1 MNAVQ
6 TNNTITQR
14 TREIATLKVLGFYT
28 HEQNLYVFRENLV
41 LTVISAACGIPM
53 GIALL
58 NYVMAQ
64 IKISHMYFGCRLA
77 PASYLLSVIITFFF
91 TVIVD
96 LALTY
101 KTKRINMAEAMKAI
115 E

>member
-1 MNAVQ
+1 
-6 TNNTITQR
+6 
-14 TREIATLKVLGFYT
+14 
-28 HEQNLYVFRENLV
+28 
-41 LTVISAACGIPM
+41 M

-58 NYVMAQ
+58 NYVMVQ
-64 IKISHMYFGCRLA
+64 IKISSMYFGCRLNL
-77 PASYLLSVIITFFF
+77 ASYLISIAITFAF

-96 LALTY
+96 LALTV